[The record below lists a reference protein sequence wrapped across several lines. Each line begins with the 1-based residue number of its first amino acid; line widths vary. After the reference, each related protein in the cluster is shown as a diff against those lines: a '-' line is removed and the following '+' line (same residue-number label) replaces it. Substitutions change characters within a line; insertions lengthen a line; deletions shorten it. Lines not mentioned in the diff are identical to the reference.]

1 VLLGGR
7 LAQDNF
13 ENLFPS
19 YVSGDE
25 QSMRRAK
32 WSPAGSSILAWMR
45 DRDSALLICGPGLA
59 VSGAG
64 YRNAVPARSASVR
77 PSSSQLSSSCI
88 WL

>member
-1 VLLGGR
+1 MLLGGR
-7 LAQDNF
+7 LAQDDF

-19 YVSGDE
+19 CVSGDE
-25 QSMRRAK
+25 QRRAK

-59 VSGAG
+59 VSGDG
-64 YRNAVPARSASVR
+64 YRNPLPARSASVR